1 MTSNHGAAQRAAR
14 WDENSLS
21 LDLCTD
27 EIEQRMIR
35 AYIQLVFRP
44 YDADGSRSVRVMR
57 LGTLEVQLTE
67 LPPDSVASGLPPFWL
82 EVFSFAGHESI
93 DSCGCFEFDEIELA
107 SAVNLVLEAA
117 RALPLRP
124 SAQPEP
130 PAHLI

>member
-1 MTSNHGAAQRAAR
+1 MTSKQGAAQRAAR

-44 YDADGSRSVRVMR
+44 YDADGSRSVMAMR
-57 LGTLEVQLTE
+57 FGTLEVQLTE
-67 LPPDSVASGLPPFWL
+67 LLPDSVASGIPPFWL
-82 EVFSFAGHESI
+82 EVFSVAGHESI
-93 DSCGCFEFDEIELA
+93 DSYACFEFGEIELA

-130 PAHLI
+130 PGHLI